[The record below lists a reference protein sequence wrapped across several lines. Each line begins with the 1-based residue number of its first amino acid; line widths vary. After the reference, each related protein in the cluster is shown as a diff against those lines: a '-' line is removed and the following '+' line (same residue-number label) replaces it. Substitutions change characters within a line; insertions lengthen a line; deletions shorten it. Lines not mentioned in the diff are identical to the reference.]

1 MNNRLSVTIN
11 EQRDLKKTWLAEKA
25 DLEKRYF
32 QIQALNTQLSAS
44 LIKKEKEFV
53 KLQNTLANLLKDK
66 EKANKS
72 TIMISS
78 KASSTTSTASGLSSV
93 SQTRSLKSSADSSSS
108 SVSPLLLTAEISS
121 LKNSKNYLVHE
132 LKQVQQQLIAKETET
147 RGLISISNQNQ
158 LISDEKILFLQTT
171 IHQLKEELEE
181 TKLLQQ
187 EQEQQHLL
195 LCNQQEEEAAAGNSM
210 ALVVIASPQPTV
222 SSFPP
227 VPPPSTVGKIAK
239 KYLMGTPGA
248 KPMTMLLSAEEMNSQ
263 ENQIHSSFLMIPP
276 TTGKKHQQRQKDLY
290 EELHQHHQSIAKQLA
305 EAMIVIKEQD
315 RIIHEGKK
323 SLKSVYFSISDFKI
337 FFSVNFQ

>member
-78 KASSTTSTASGLSSV
+78 KASSSTSTASGHSSV
-93 SQTRSLKSSADSSSS
+93 SQTRSLKNTASDSGSS
-108 SVSPLLLTAEISS
+108 SVSPLLLNADITS

-132 LKQVQQQLIAKETET
+132 LKQVQQQLMAKETET
-147 RGLISISNQNQ
+147 KELISISNQNQ
-158 LISDEKILFLQTT
+158 LISEEKILFLQTT

-187 EQEQQHLL
+187 EQEHQHLL
-195 LCNQQEEEAAAGNSM
+195 LCNQQQQEEAANSM
-210 ALVVIASPQPTV
+210 ALVVVASPQPTV

-239 KYLMGTPGA
+239 KYLMGTPRA
-248 KPMTMLLSAEEMNSQ
+248 KPMTMLLSEEEMNSQ

-290 EELHQHHQSIAKQLA
+290 EELHQHHHSIAKQLA

-315 RIIHEGKK
+315 RIIHEGKG
-323 SLKSVYFSISDFKI
+323 V
-337 FFSVNFQ
+337 